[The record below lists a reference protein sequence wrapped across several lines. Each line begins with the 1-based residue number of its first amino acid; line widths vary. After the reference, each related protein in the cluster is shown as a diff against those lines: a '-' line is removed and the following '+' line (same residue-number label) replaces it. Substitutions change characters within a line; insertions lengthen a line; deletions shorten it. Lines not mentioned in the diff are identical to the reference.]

1 MLFSF
6 IDTLFMR
13 NLIIIVLTIVL
24 HISSC
29 SSNHLNSNAIETGF
43 FNLAPGESIVVTS
56 SAFGCTHHEHFRA
69 NIKHINSQY
78 QACFES
84 IQDSVNAQCEAGFL
98 VRSVT
103 NEVWDSKQYE
113 SFIRSIK
120 TDTTKRTSSLLSYV
134 VRKGSG
140 EFTFTNTTG
149 ENSIL
154 RQFALK

>member
-29 SSNHLNSNAIETGF
+29 SSNHRNSNAIETGF
-43 FNLAPGESIVVTS
+43 FNLGLGETIVVTS

-69 NIKHINSQY
+69 TIKHISSRY
-78 QACFES
+78 QARFES
-84 IQDSVNAQCEAGFL
+84 IQDSVNTLCEAGFL
-98 VRSVT
+98 VRSVN
-103 NEVWDSKQYE
+103 NEIWDSKQYE

-120 TDTTKRTSSLLSYV
+120 TDTSKRTTSFLSYV

-140 EFTFTNTTG
+140 EYTFMNTTG